1 MCVSAIVLIGRRC
14 YGVGVRPCYGV
25 GVGQAMV
32 YMGTH
37 YYAIHITVRQSYG
50 VDVEQCCGVGVGQ
63 CYGVGM
69 GQCYGYI
76 RV

>member
-1 MCVSAIVLIGRRC
+1 
-14 YGVGVRPCYGV
+14 
-25 GVGQAMV
+25 MV